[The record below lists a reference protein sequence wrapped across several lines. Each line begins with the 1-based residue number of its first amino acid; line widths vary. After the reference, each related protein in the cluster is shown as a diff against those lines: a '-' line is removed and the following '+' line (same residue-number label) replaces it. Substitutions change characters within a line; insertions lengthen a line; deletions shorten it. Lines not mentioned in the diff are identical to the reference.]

1 VAFPAVRVTRYGYV
15 ASTPPLPGKDRA
27 ERERDEAQ
35 GGHRFK
41 KHSQMQKRKQL
52 SQLKLDRGLRRR
64 HTPTTMVSDA
74 RILELV
80 PPLRA
85 QLAAL
90 VMLIVVVILILPR

>member
-1 VAFPAVRVTRYGYV
+1 MVT
-15 ASTPPLPGKDRA
+15 
-27 ERERDEAQ
+27 
-35 GGHRFK
+35 
-41 KHSQMQKRKQL
+41 
-52 SQLKLDRGLRRR
+52 
-64 HTPTTMVSDA
+64 DA